1 MKNYCFQEVDKK
13 KFHTADTKNTVARLF
28 VQINVN
34 LSNSGCLNRTTATE
48 SNIYGGTH
56 FCNNSQYLF
65 S

>member
-34 LSNSGCLNRTTATE
+34 LSNSGCLNMTTAT
-48 SNIYGGTH
+48 GA
-56 FCNNSQYLF
+56 YL
-65 S
+65 